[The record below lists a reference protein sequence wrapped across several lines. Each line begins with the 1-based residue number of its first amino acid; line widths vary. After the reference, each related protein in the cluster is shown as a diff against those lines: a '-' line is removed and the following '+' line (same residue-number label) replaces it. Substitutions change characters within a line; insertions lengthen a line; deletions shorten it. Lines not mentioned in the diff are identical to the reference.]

1 MTGSEFLLGYVP
13 GVVPTKWLRM
23 WVERLPEVRLTLV
36 AVSAQDAAEAVRRRE
51 ADAVLLRTFV
61 GGEDLHTIP
70 LYTETTVVV
79 MQKEHVLAAADELS
93 AEDLA
98 ETTVLHPLDDTL
110 GWERP
115 PGLAGWDRPEST
127 EDAIRFAAAGVGVLV
142 VPQSLARLHHRRD
155 LTYRPLV
162 GAPESSVGLSWLRE
176 GGPELIEEL
185 IGIVR
190 GRTANSTRGRQQ
202 EAPAK
207 QAPVKK
213 KQPAATQKQAPRKPQ
228 QQRKP
233 VTKGRKPRR

>member
-1 MTGSEFLLGYVP
+1 
-13 GVVPTKWLRM
+13 M
-23 WVERLPEVRLTLV
+23 WAERLPEVRLTLV
-36 AVSAQDAAEAVRRRE
+36 AVSAEDAADVVRRRE

-61 GGEDLHTIP
+61 EREDLHTIP

-79 MQKEHVLAAADELS
+79 MQKEHLLAAADELS

-110 GWERP
+110 GWEQP

-162 GAPESSVGLSWLRE
+162 GAPESSVGLAWLRE

-190 GRTANSTRGRQQ
+190 GRTANSTRGRQP

-207 QAPVKK
+207 QKKAAPAQKK
-213 KQPAATQKQAPRKPQ
+213 PKPQ
-228 QQRKP
+228 QRKA
-233 VTKGRKPRR
+233 VAKGRKPRR